1 MCMKYVNATVECYRV
16 VAQNSEGQVSIFY
29 DPFDTITAVRNGDGS
44 FSIGGFALKTAICV
58 LGTDNEKHTD
68 ENPICKKDKLFF
80 KIRLTK
86 CSTDEEKRLGI
97 DLDEFE
103 VNLGEL
109 QEEGLASIA
118 CYPFVNYGR
127 ITTIGRINL
136 PANGFGKYVIKVL
149 VRDERNHTT
158 DSIQSMM
165 LLTVLEP
172 EKK

>member
-1 MCMKYVNATVECYRV
+1 MCMKYVNSTVECYRV

-29 DPFDTITAVRNGDGS
+29 DPFDTITAVSNGDGT
-44 FSIGGFALKTAICV
+44 FSIGGFALKTTICV
-58 LGTDNEKHTD
+58 LGTDKVERAS
-68 ENPICKKDKLFF
+68 ENPICQKDKLFF

-86 CSTDEEKRLGI
+86 CSTDENKRLGI

-103 VNLGEL
+103 VDLGEL

-127 ITTIGRINL
+127 ITAIGRINL
-136 PANGFGKYVIKVL
+136 PENGFGKYVIKIL
-149 VRDERNHTT
+149 VRDERDHKT

-172 EKK
+172 PKK